1 MAPLAEQ
8 LAGKRVAL
16 AMSSGFFGFYHHGGV
31 LRALCEVG
39 IRPCALSGTSAGSIV
54 AGLHA
59 AGLDPDQI
67 QTEMGRIRRAD
78 FWDMQFPFSRH
89 GTGLIAGGRFG
100 ALLSR
105 ILPVH
110 RFEDCPIPVYLG
122 VYRIRDGRTLTLD
135 SGSLIEAIRASCA
148 VPYMFAPVLIDGE
161 AYLDGGLAE
170 KTPLAPFIDAPDIDA
185 VLVSRLPPREDTG
198 GKARKSGLFSG
209 LSFGLDT
216 PLEERIERDRRAVA
230 LLRERGKRVHVLAP
244 SRIWLGPFSLHKAT
258 EAAEHAYR
266 ATMTLLTSPDAKL
279 GCPDLA

>member
-1 MAPLAEQ
+1 
-8 LAGKRVAL
+8 
-16 AMSSGFFGFYHHGGV
+16 
-31 LRALCEVG
+31 
-39 IRPCALSGTSAGSIV
+39 
-54 AGLHA
+54 
-59 AGLDPDQI
+59 
-67 QTEMGRIRRAD
+67 
-78 FWDMQFPFSRH
+78 
-89 GTGLIAGGRFG
+89 
-100 ALLSR
+100 
-105 ILPVH
+105 
-110 RFEDCPIPVYLG
+110 
-122 VYRIRDGRTLTLD
+122 
-135 SGSLIEAIRASCA
+135 
-148 VPYMFAPVLIDGE
+148 MFAPVLNDGE
-161 AYLDGGLAE
+161 AYLEGGLAE
-170 KTPLAPFIDAPDIDA
+170 NTPLAPFIAAPGIDA